1 VNDQV
6 RLYLA
11 LCYRLDVD
19 PIAEF
24 AKLRLVVEN
33 KSLVLINSISTHNIT
48 QLIKDTNTVVLK
60 QLAAYEGIADN

>member
-1 VNDQV
+1 
-6 RLYLA
+6 LA
-11 LCYRLDVD
+11 LCYRLDID

-24 AKLRLVVEN
+24 DKLRLVAEN
-33 KSLVLINSISTHNIT
+33 KNLVLINSISTHNIT